1 MARLHCFV
9 LVVHNTTE
17 ARNFPDISDGISH
30 HSVGKEGS
38 IQLWSEVEESSKMS
52 KLGCRDRDDGIS
64 SFSEFFH
71 SFPPCSTRERGNIAK
86 KRKRVEKLVSS
97 LRVEENKQGAEAMGN
112 PPSLPSVDKSIA
124 VGFT

>member
-1 MARLHCFV
+1 
-9 LVVHNTTE
+9 
-17 ARNFPDISDGISH
+17 
-30 HSVGKEGS
+30 
-38 IQLWSEVEESSKMS
+38 MS
-52 KLGCRDRDDGIS
+52 KLGCRYRDDGIS
-64 SFSEFFH
+64 SFSEFFP
-71 SFPPCSTRERGNIAK
+71 SSPPSPIQYARGNIAK